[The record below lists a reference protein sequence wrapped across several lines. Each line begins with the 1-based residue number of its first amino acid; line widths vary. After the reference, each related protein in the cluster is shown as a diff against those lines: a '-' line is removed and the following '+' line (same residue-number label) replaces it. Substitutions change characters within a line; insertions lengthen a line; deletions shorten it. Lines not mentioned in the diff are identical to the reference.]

1 MPHRL
6 KVFAALTATML
17 FWAFSFVWTKVAFEV
32 FTPVST
38 IWLRL
43 IISTLLIF
51 AYLWL
56 TDRYQPLK
64 RGDIK
69 WLVTLSFFQPFLYF
83 LGESYGLKFVPS
95 TLGAILVSTIP
106 LFAPIP
112 GVLFM
117 GERFRLIN
125 LAGIFISF
133 AGVSLLLFDNGF
145 TLSAPVEGVLLMAL
159 AVFAAL
165 AYSVVIK
172 KMGNRYSPVNLTAWQ
187 NLFGIGFF
195 MPLFFY
201 NEWENFIS
209 TPVTA
214 NALGALLLLAVFAS
228 SFAFIFFAYGI
239 SRIGVTRASVFTN
252 MIPVFT
258 ALFAWMVLDE
268 ALTLRKLAG
277 IGVVIGGLLISQI
290 RKKGASRKDEVPY
303 SPTLNTQ

>member
-1 MPHRL
+1 MISMHQRI
-6 KVFAALTATML
+6 KIYAALTATML

-51 AYLWL
+51 SYLWL
-56 TDRYQPLK
+56 TGRIQPL
-64 RGDIK
+64 RRQDVK
-69 WLVTLSFFQPFLYF
+69 WLIVLSFFQPFLYF

-117 GERFRLIN
+117 GERFGLIN
-125 LAGIFISF
+125 LAGILFSF
-133 AGVSLLLFDNGF
+133 VGVSLILFDKGF
-145 TLSAPVEGVLLMAL
+145 SLTAPIEGVLLMFL

-165 AYSVVIK
+165 AYTVVIK

-195 MPLFFY
+195 MPLFFI
-201 NEWENFIS
+201 NEWDGFIA
-209 TPVTA
+209 TPLTA
-214 NALGALLLLAVFAS
+214 RALGALLLLAVFAS

-239 SRIGVTRASVFTN
+239 SRIGVTRANVFAN

-258 ALFAWMVLDE
+258 AIFAWMVLDE
-268 ALTLRKLAG
+268 ALTAKKLAG
-277 IGVVIGGLLISQI
+277 IAVVIGGLFVSQLR
-290 RKKGASRKDEVPY
+290 RKKVS
-303 SPTLNTQ
+303 